1 MHTAYSDAKP
11 VTNLFPVFK
20 LYKILLSTSKET
32 KYFHLTQGNTIQNS
46 FDEFNLSAY
55 CSLFCCLSG
64 QIVHYFAVCQV
75 KLFIISLFV
84 RSNCS
89 LFRCLSGQNVYYFA
103 VCQIKILL
111 VLLFVMSKCSLF
123 CLFASSKWF
132 LFCYL

>member
-64 QIVHYFAVCQV
+64 QIVPCFAACQV

>member
-75 KLFIISLFV
+75 KLFITSLFV

-111 VLLFVMSKCSLF
+111 VLLFVRSKCSLF